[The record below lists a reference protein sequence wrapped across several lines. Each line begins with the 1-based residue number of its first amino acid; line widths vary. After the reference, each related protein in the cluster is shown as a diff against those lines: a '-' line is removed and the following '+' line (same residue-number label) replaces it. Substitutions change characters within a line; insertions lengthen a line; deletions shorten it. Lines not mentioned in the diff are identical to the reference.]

1 VLGVDHR
8 AIESRWSDVK
18 RNVRPGRDV
27 ASQRVAAPSK
37 AAADI
42 GHSLPGRLHEPL
54 VVPGRRRGDKIV

>member
-1 VLGVDHR
+1 VT
-8 AIESRWSDVK
+8 
-18 RNVRPGRDV
+18 V